1 MAADF
6 GDVAMSLNL
15 GGPGFYDES
24 VIDHRNERPLTIALA
39 TIVLMWTLTFGI
51 ASVSAHLAALAGHF
65 AHGSAVMISPVVK

>member
-6 GDVAMSLNL
+6 GDAAMSLNL
-15 GGPGFYDES
+15 GNPGFYDES

-51 ASVSAHLAALAGHF
+51 ASVSAHLASQACHF
-65 AHGSAVMISPVVK
+65 AHGPQAVISTIVR